1 MSKIDKYYTGGENPS
16 FNYLDKDRNIKNS
29 INYMLNRSSTMFK
42 YKNLPDTIPEKELEL
57 LLQCNGFGVFVKI
70 GEDYYVVNG
79 GVGGETDVYNNPTKA
94 VIQIPYLKYNKE
106 LKIDT
111 ECIIISN
118 DTLKMGL
125 LPMYR
130 EYCYIL
136 NENKITMILANIN
149 KRIQTLISASD
160 DNTVNS
166 AKIFLKN
173 IEDGKLGVIA
183 EEKLFKSLS
192 VNNSS
197 VNSSISMTDLFEF
210 HQYIKASLYNEI
222 GLSANFNMKRERL
235 TSAEV
240 ETNTDNLYPLVDDML
255 ECRRLALEKI
265 NELFNLDIQVEFNS
279 SWDYRILQ
287 GESIDTLDG
296 EEPPQETNEPTGEN
310 AEPKDEPTN
319 EPTGEP
325 QEEDEEK

>member
-1 MSKIDKYYTGGENPS
+1 
-16 FNYLDKDRNIKNS
+16 
-29 INYMLNRSSTMFK
+29 
-42 YKNLPDTIPEKELEL
+42 
-57 LLQCNGFGVFVKI
+57 
-70 GEDYYVVNG
+70 
-79 GVGGETDVYNNPTKA
+79 
-94 VIQIPYLKYNKE
+94 
-106 LKIDT
+106 
-111 ECIIISN
+111 
-118 DTLKMGL
+118 
-125 LPMYR
+125 
-130 EYCYIL
+130 
-136 NENKITMILANIN
+136 MILANIN

-160 DNTVNS
+160 DNTVDS

-296 EEPPQETNEPTGEN
+296 EESPQEEEETNEPTGEDT
-310 AEPKDEPTN
+310 EPKD